1 MTSHTAAITR
11 NPATAT
17 SPSDAIRSDAI
28 LERLSRLHPKVIDL
42 SLGRI
47 ERLLYRL
54 GNPEAGLPPV
64 VHVAGTNGKGSVI
77 AYLRAMLEAA
87 GRRVHVYTSPHLVR
101 FNERIRLAGRLV
113 EETELVSL
121 LEECELANGETPITF
136 FEVTTAAAFLAFTRH
151 PADILLL
158 ETGLGGRLD
167 ATNVIDQPLLSM
179 ITPVSIDHVQFLGE
193 TMAEIAFEKAGIL
206 KPGIPAVIGAQPVTA
221 RAVIEAR
228 AASLGVPLL
237 RAGQEWN
244 WQAEGGALVF
254 RGNGATARFAPPRL
268 AGAHQLENA
277 AMALAAAERLVDFG
291 LDERARQR
299 GLAEADW
306 PGRLQRLTR
315 GPLPAGLP
323 AGWELWL
330 DGGHNAAA
338 GQVLAA
344 ELAGWDDRSV
354 HLVFG
359 MMNTKA
365 VRDFLA
371 PLGKLTSTLSSVTIP
386 GEANALSAEDAA
398 AEARAAGLAARPAEN
413 LAAAVAHIVAQ
424 ARQPGRI
431 LICGSLYLAGRVL
444 ADHA

>member
-1 MTSHTAAITR
+1 M
-11 NPATAT
+11 
-17 SPSDAIRSDAI
+17 
-28 LERLSRLHPKVIDL
+28 
-42 SLGRI
+42 
-47 ERLLYRL
+47 
-54 GNPEAGLPPV
+54 

-101 FNERIRLAGRLV
+101 FNERIRLAGQLV
-113 EETELVSL
+113 GEAELVSL

-167 ATNVIDQPLLSM
+167 ATNVVDQPLLSM

-206 KPGIPAVIGAQPVTA
+206 KPGIPAVIGAQPETA
-221 RAVIEAR
+221 RKVIETR
-228 AASLGVPLL
+228 ATSLGVPLL
-237 RAGQEWN
+237 RAGQEWS
-244 WQAEGGALVF
+244 WQAEDGVLAF
-254 RGNGATARFAPPRL
+254 RGNGATARFAPPCL

-277 AMALAAAERLVDFG
+277 AMALAAAERLADFG
-291 LDERARQR
+291 LDDHARQR
-299 GLAEADW
+299 GLVEADW

-315 GPLPAGLP
+315 GALPAGLP
-323 AGWELWL
+323 AGCELWL

-338 GQVLAA
+338 GQVLAT
-344 ELAGWDDRSV
+344 ELAGWGEQPV

-371 PLGKLTSTLSSVTIP
+371 PLGKLASTLSSVTIP
-386 GEANALSAEDAA
+386 GEPNALSAEDAA
-398 AEARAAGLAARPAEN
+398 AEARAAGFEARPADD
-413 LAAAVAHIVAQ
+413 LAAAVAQIVAQ
-424 ARQPGRI
+424 AERPGRI

-444 ADHA
+444 AENG

>member
-1 MTSHTAAITR
+1 MTSRTAAITR

-17 SPSDAIRSDAI
+17 SPRDAVQSDAI
-28 LERLSRLHPKVIDL
+28 LDRLSRLHPKVIDL

-54 GNPEAGLPPV
+54 GNPETDLPPV

-101 FNERIRLAGRLV
+101 FNERIRLAGALV
-113 EETELVSL
+113 DEAELVSL

-167 ATNVIDQPLLSM
+167 ATNVVDQPLMSM

-206 KPGIPAVIGAQPVTA
+206 KPGIPAVIGPQPATA
-221 RAVIEAR
+221 RTVIEAR
-228 AASLGVPLL
+228 AATLGVPLL
-237 RAGQEWN
+237 RAGREWS
-244 WQAEGGALVF
+244 WQSEDGHIAY
-254 RGNGATARFAPPRL
+254 RGNGATRRFTPPRL
-268 AGAHQLENA
+268 PGAHQLENA
-277 AMALAAAERLVDFG
+277 AMALAAAEHLEDFG
-291 LDERARQR
+291 LDDPARQR

-306 PGRLQRLTR
+306 PGRLQQLTR
-315 GPLPAGLP
+315 GPLPARLP

-344 ELAGWDDRSV
+344 VLAGWHDRPV

-371 PLGKLTSTLSSVTIP
+371 PLGPLADTLYSVTIP
-386 GEANALSAEDAA
+386 GEPNSLSAEDAA
-398 AEARAAGLAARPAEN
+398 AEARAAGFAARPAGD
-413 LAAAVAHIVAQ
+413 LAGAISEIVAQ
-424 ARQPGRI
+424 AEQPGRF

-444 ADHA
+444 ADNA

>member
-1 MTSHTAAITR
+1 M
-11 NPATAT
+11 
-17 SPSDAIRSDAI
+17 
-28 LERLSRLHPKVIDL
+28 
-42 SLGRI
+42 
-47 ERLLYRL
+47 
-54 GNPEAGLPPV
+54 GNPEADLPPV

-87 GRRVHVYTSPHLVR
+87 GRRVHVYTSPHLVH

-167 ATNVIDQPLLSM
+167 ATNVVDQPLLSM

-277 AMALAAAERLVDFG
+277 AMALAAAERLTDFG
-291 LDERARQR
+291 LDRRARQR
-299 GLAEADW
+299 GLTEADW
-306 PGRLQRLTR
+306 PGRLQQLTR
-315 GPLPAGLP
+315 GPLLAGLP

-344 ELAGWDDRSV
+344 ELAGWGDRPV

-424 ARQPGRI
+424 AGQPGRI